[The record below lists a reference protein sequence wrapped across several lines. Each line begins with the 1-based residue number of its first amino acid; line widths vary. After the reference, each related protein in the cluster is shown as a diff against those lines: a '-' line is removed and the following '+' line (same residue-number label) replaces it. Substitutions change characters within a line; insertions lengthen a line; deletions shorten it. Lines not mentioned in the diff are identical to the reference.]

1 MNGFNLST
9 YSYTDRETAFG
20 AYLIATLIVFI
31 FSAYNVSSYI
41 ESIRNEDQLANK
53 VDSIRKEVSLLEI
66 KLAQKKTG
74 LSKTDS
80 VKKAGKI
87 AKEID
92 NINAVIKQK
101 SFSWSE
107 LFYSLEKATPKGIS
121 IEDVKPNY
129 TAKKVTIRGVAIRL
143 KDITKFVDNLK
154 DTAYIK
160 NGFLVSEQEA
170 LNKKKQRVLS
180 FEIAADGSF

>member
-9 YSYTDRETAFG
+9 YSYTDKKVALA
-20 AYLIATLIVFI
+20 AYLISAFIVFI
-31 FSAYNVSSYI
+31 FTIYNVSSYF
-41 ESIRNEDQLANK
+41 ESMRNKDGLFNK
-53 VDSIRKEVSLLEI
+53 VGSIRKEVSLLEI
-66 KLAQKKTG
+66 NLAQKKTG
-74 LSKTDS
+74 LLKTDS
-80 VKKAGKI
+80 AKEAGKI

-107 LFYSLEKATPKGIS
+107 LFYSLEKATPKRIS
-121 IEDVKPNY
+121 IEDIKPNY
-129 TAKKVTIRGVAIRL
+129 NAKKVTIKGVARRL

-154 DTAYIK
+154 DTAYLK

-170 LNKKKQRVLS
+170 LDKKKQRVLS